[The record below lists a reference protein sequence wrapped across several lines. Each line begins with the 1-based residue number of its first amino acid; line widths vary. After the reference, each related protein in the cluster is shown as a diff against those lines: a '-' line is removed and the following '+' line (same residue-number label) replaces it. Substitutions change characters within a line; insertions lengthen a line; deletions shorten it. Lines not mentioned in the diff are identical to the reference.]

1 MASPRE
7 EGELLESSS
16 SSSDEEDSEEEK
28 SGKSGPSA
36 VKFKNDGSFL
46 EMFKKMQ
53 ESSQTQVPENTLHKQ
68 ELVKDADTSS
78 SPEKCSMKKEEEP
91 AASAT
96 PSQPA
101 QQKKPG
107 LMSIVSLSPPDSPEN
122 QLSCSLKQTISSSDP
137 KDDILARH
145 TRRFQIQSYS

>member
-16 SSSDEEDSEEEK
+16 SSSDEEDSEPEQ
-28 SGKSGPSA
+28 SGKSGSTA

-53 ESSQTQVPENTLHKQ
+53 ENNQTQVPEKTSHTQ
-68 ELVKDADTSS
+68 QLVKDQDTSS
-78 SPEKCSMKKEEEP
+78 AEKCLMEKAEEP
-91 AASAT
+91 AASA
-96 PSQPA
+96 SQLQPA

-122 QLSCSLKQTISSSDP
+122 QLSC
-137 KDDILARH
+137 
-145 TRRFQIQSYS
+145 

>member
-16 SSSDEEDSEEEK
+16 DSSDEDDSEEEP
-28 SGKSGPSA
+28 SGKSGPTA

-53 ESSQTQVPENTLHKQ
+53 ENNQTQVPEKAVHEQ
-68 ELVKDADTSS
+68 QLVKDTDTSS
-78 SPEKCSMKKEEEP
+78 SAEKKCSTKKKEEP
-91 AASAT
+91 AASAAS
-96 PSQPA
+96 PQPV

-107 LMSIVSLSPPDSPEN
+107 LMSIVSLLPPDSPEN
-122 QLSCSLKQTISSSDP
+122 QLSC
-137 KDDILARH
+137 
-145 TRRFQIQSYS
+145 